1 MATDPAS
8 TPADAKSPNTLLD
21 EEHSE
26 TQLAVR
32 RDDVQGGS
40 NYDSQKGCKPSE
52 NLDEEHSE
60 TQLAVRKDDVQEGS
74 KYDSQKGRMDKEP
87 SEKAPNTFYRAT
99 VLLGRAGVGKRTI
112 VNAITGKETF
122 KVSQSVESMMRKAE
136 PDNKKEQIGDCYCH
150 FALFDTVAQQRPTVY
165 DEQSMKSFKAHLEE
179 ELKAGVGLLV
189 LVLRHGQESEME
201 LDAFRF
207 IIDRLENDV
216 SECSALVVTGCEGLN
231 AKAKELYKAKLYES
245 DLTKHVA
252 TFVPKDKIFLVSLPN
267 IEELEDEVKEKYTK
281 KKDTSQHELRALVQT
296 PRRLWFPVEL
306 FKPDHE
312 EAKCT
317 GAHGQLNVTTE
328 QASAGLWTKLFGYGG
343 RHH

>member
-32 RDDVQGGS
+32 KDDVQGGS

-74 KYDSQKGRMDKEP
+74 NYDSQKGCRPPENVLKTYP
-87 SEKAPNTFYRAT
+87 RPT
-99 VLLGRAGVGKRTI
+99 VLLGRTGAGKTAI
-112 VNAITGKETF
+112 ANAITGEETF
-122 KVSQSVESMMRKAE
+122 KVLPSVESMMREAKCQKAE
-136 PDNKKEQIGDCYCH
+136 KTIDKYRYH
-150 FALFDTVAQQRPTVY
+150 FVLFDTVAQQRPTVY

-189 LVLRHGQESEME
+189 FVLRHGQESEME

-207 IIDRLENDV
+207 IIDRLQNSV
-216 SECSALVVTGCEGLN
+216 SECSVLVVTGCEGLN

-252 TFVPKDKIFLVSLPN
+252 TFVPKDNIFLVSLPN

-281 KKDTSQHELRALVQT
+281 KKDTSQHELRTLIQI

>member
-1 MATDPAS
+1 MATGPDS
-8 TPADAKSPNTLLD
+8 TPADATLPSEVD
-21 EEHSE
+21 EEPSE
-26 TQLAVR
+26 TQLA
-32 RDDVQGGS
+32 D
-40 NYDSQKGCKPSE
+40 
-52 NLDEEHSE
+52 
-60 TQLAVRKDDVQEGS
+60 RKDDGQEGS

-165 DEQSMKSFKAHLEE
+165 DEQSMKSFMAFLEE
-179 ELKAGVGLLV
+179 ELKGGVGLLV
-189 LVLRHGQESEME
+189 FVLRRGQESEME

-231 AKAKELYKAKLYES
+231 AKAKESYKAKLYES
-245 DLTKHVA
+245 DLTRHVA
-252 TFVPKDKIFLVSLPN
+252 NFVPKDKIFLVSLHN

-281 KKDTSQHELRALVQT
+281 KKETSQHELRTLIQA
-296 PRRLWFPVEL
+296 PGRKWFPVDL
-306 FKPDHE
+306 FKSDHDE
-312 EAKCT
+312 DKFT
-317 GAHGQLNVTTE
+317 GAHGQLNVSTE
-328 QASAGLWTKLFGYGG
+328 KASEG
-343 RHH
+343 RVAKVFNYISSKVL